1 MKMRFKAGLLSAALI
16 CAPVA
21 LQSTAQAA
29 EPKLVGTFGD
39 WATYSRFNG
48 SERICYVLA
57 KPKSKSPGNV
67 NHGDVYF
74 MVANWKSG
82 AATEQPSLLTGF
94 NMKTNIMPA
103 ARVGKT
109 SIPMYVS
116 QNEAFIEDNSD
127 ERQLL
132 KSMRAGSTMR
142 VSATSSRGTNVN
154 YSFSLRGVT
163 AALKKARASCA

>member
-1 MKMRFKAGLLSAALI
+1 MRFKAAVLSAALI
-16 CAPVA
+16 FGPLAFQGA
-21 LQSTAQAA
+21 AQAA

-39 WATYSRFNG
+39 WATYSRFDG
-48 SERICYVLA
+48 SQRICYVLA
-57 KPKSKSPGNV
+57 KPKSKTPTNV

-94 NMKTNIMPA
+94 NMKTNIEPA
-103 ARVGKT
+103 ARVGSTK
-109 SIPMYVS
+109 IPMYVS

-127 ERQLL
+127 ERQLV
-132 KSMRAGSTMR
+132 KSMKAGSTMR

-154 YSFSLRGVT
+154 YSFSLSGIT
-163 AALKKARASCA
+163 AALKKAESSCA